1 MTQNNWDGITYKV
14 VEQNILEIARI
25 VLAYSGGVKYVEN
38 DAIPNGARC
47 RGSKEESL

>member
-14 VEQNILEIARI
+14 VEQNILEIARR
-25 VLAYSGGVKYVEN
+25 VLAYSGVVN